1 MLGRCWLR
9 RSIDVLHLDYLWR
22 EELYVITALPR
33 AASRAYR
40 PPRCALCQAPQSS
53 ATRPKGG
60 SPCQKRRL
68 VGPQTTVGRTP
79 RKPAKP
85 SSLDSAQQRD
95 QTQGAN
101 AAHQSSVVGMLA
113 ESSSTASLH
122 KCSDP
127 RVQRSLAAR
136 QKPSCQRCAHARPAT
151 PRGGSERPRTRAPTP
166 PTREAARKL
175 RANAQK
181 AHFAATQVSVATI
194 ALLRR

>member
-1 MLGRCWLR
+1 MI
-9 RSIDVLHLDYLWR
+9 S
-22 EELYVITALPR
+22 ASPR

-68 VGPQTTVGRTP
+68 VGPQTTVGKTP
-79 RKPAKP
+79 IKPAEP
-85 SSLDSAQQRD
+85 SSLDITQERD
-95 QTQGAN
+95 LKLGAN

-166 PTREAARKL
+166 PTRACARET
-175 RANAQK
+175 RENAQK
-181 AHFAATQVSVATI
+181 AHIAATQVSVATI
-194 ALLRR
+194 NQQRR

>member
-1 MLGRCWLR
+1 MLVGTRGGVRRGALCPAVVCCMLGRCWLR

-79 RKPAKP
+79 IKPAKP
-85 SSLDSAQQRD
+85 S
-95 QTQGAN
+95 
-101 AAHQSSVVGMLA
+101 LA
-113 ESSSTASLH
+113 RFSTAARPNTRCKRSASVICGRHARGELFD
-122 KCSDP
+122 CQP
-127 RVQRSLAAR
+127 AQVQR
-136 QKPSCQRCAHARPAT
+136 PSCSAEL
-151 PRGGSERPRTRAPTP
+151 GSEAKALMSAMRA
-166 PTREAARKL
+166 RGSRFAR
-175 RANAQK
+175 R
-181 AHFAATQVSVATI
+181 I
-194 ALLRR
+194 G

>member
-1 MLGRCWLR
+1 MI
-9 RSIDVLHLDYLWR
+9 S
-22 EELYVITALPR
+22 ASPR

-79 RKPAKP
+79 IKPAKP
-85 SSLDSAQQRD
+85 SLARFSTAARD

-175 RANAQK
+175 RENAQK

-194 ALLRR
+194 QTTRR

>member
-1 MLGRCWLR
+1 MI
-9 RSIDVLHLDYLWR
+9 S
-22 EELYVITALPR
+22 ASPR

-40 PPRCALCQAPQSS
+40 PPRWALCQAPQSS

-79 RKPAKP
+79 IKPAKP

-95 QTQGAN
+95 QIQGAN

-166 PTREAARKL
+166 PTQHAQERPAKTRKKLTARPP
-175 RANAQK
+175 
-181 AHFAATQVSVATI
+181 QVSHRNHSAPQTI
-194 ALLRR
+194 VVVRKASCVRSTTLKQNGSPSVE